1 MRICVTQS
9 RGFTLIE
16 LLVVIAIIG
25 ILASVV
31 MAGLNTSR
39 SKARDARR
47 ASDMQQIKRALELYA
62 FDHGGNYPVT
72 SGWAGMDCGYSG
84 CNSQAAFLNATF
96 VPTYLPAWP
105 RDPSGPA
112 SSGDWGYQ
120 LSSIAS
126 QYTLVA
132 FNTVENACKPESL
145 IGGYNNKSY
154 VLCSGPNSYYCPGH
168 VSYVDQ
174 CP

>member
-1 MRICVTQS
+1 MRAIRS
-9 RGFTLIE
+9 KGFTLIE

-25 ILASVV
+25 ILATVV
-31 MAGLNTSR
+31 MAALSSSR

-72 SGWAGMDCGYSG
+72 SGWAGMDCGYVS
-84 CNSQAAFLNATF
+84 CNGQAGLLNTTF

-105 RDPSGPA
+105 RDPSGA
-112 SSGDWGYQ
+112 AASGDWGYQ
-120 LSSIAS
+120 LNSSAG
-126 QYTLVA
+126 QYTLVT
-132 FNTVENACKPESL
+132 FNSVENVCSPENL

-168 VSYVDQ
+168 ASYVDQ